1 MRCSWHVLASRTSI
15 FFLAVTHLSNLVESL
30 WIRIPSKTKNIL
42 SLNNLDIPLDCKKV
56 PFIYWWV
63 IFSTGD
69 SVTDWF
75 TNKNKL
81 SFHPFFNEYIGRFTR
96 WFYKSINQPWACI
109 KKFFNKHSWHKLIK
123 VTLILQKE
131 RGFCLITHGLTKILR
146 FFIRRILET
155 CGPEKSWI

>member
-1 MRCSWHVLASRTSI
+1 MQKCSVLSEWQQICTCFYHTR
-15 FFLAVTHLSNLVESL
+15 LSY
-30 WIRIPSKTKNIL
+30 KTKNIL
-42 SLNNLDIPLDCKKV
+42 SLNNLNIPLDYKKA

-131 RGFCLITHGLTKILR
+131 RGFCLITHGLTKILL
-146 FFIRRILET
+146 FFIRKILET
-155 CGPEKSWI
+155 CGPGNWKKVDLKIIYFEV

>member
-1 MRCSWHVLASRTSI
+1 MDYEKA
-15 FFLAVTHLSNLVESL
+15 
-30 WIRIPSKTKNIL
+30 
-42 SLNNLDIPLDCKKV
+42 

-146 FFIRRILET
+146 FLSEEFLRLVVLKKVGYRRLFSDWLAVSSKLSLMWYRVSVRVLQGVPKKIVR
-155 CGPEKSWI
+155 

>member
-1 MRCSWHVLASRTSI
+1 M
-15 FFLAVTHLSNLVESL
+15 N
-30 WIRIPSKTKNIL
+30 
-42 SLNNLDIPLDCKKV
+42 IPLDYKKA

-146 FFIRRILET
+146 FLSEEFLRLVVLKKVGYRRLFSDWLAVSSKLSLMWYRVSVWVL
-155 CGPEKSWI
+155 CW